1 MSQCVFLSPNCEFSV
16 GYAVDHSH
24 IIEGWRSKRL
34 KNTVPSVEELK
45 GVLKK
50 PLLESEK
57 VPITESFYTS
67 LISMLLPDRC
77 DEDTIGTLFKIGEL
91 DPNLLLFFSAV
102 ATSSPVGGTSNSFIS
117 FWDDNIRKPL
127 ELLIPTGKSIRNS
140 NQHTETRKLRPDFAF
155 LVKGVCSFRGEEKG
169 PENFEDPK
177 AELANK
183 LNWVYEPAP
192 YMLGE

>member
-16 GYAVDHSH
+16 GYAVDHGH

-45 GVLKK
+45 GVLEE
-50 PLLESEK
+50 PLADSEK
-57 VPITESFYTS
+57 VPITESLYAS
-67 LISMLLPDRC
+67 LVSLLFPDKC

-102 ATSSPVGGTSNSFIS
+102 ATSSPVGGTEDSFHS
-117 FWDDNIRKPL
+117 FWDDNIRKPI

-140 NQHTETRKLRPDFAF
+140 NQHTETRNLHPDYGF
-155 LVKGVCSFRGEEKG
+155 LLKNVCSFRGEEKG
-169 PENFEDPK
+169 PEDSDDPK